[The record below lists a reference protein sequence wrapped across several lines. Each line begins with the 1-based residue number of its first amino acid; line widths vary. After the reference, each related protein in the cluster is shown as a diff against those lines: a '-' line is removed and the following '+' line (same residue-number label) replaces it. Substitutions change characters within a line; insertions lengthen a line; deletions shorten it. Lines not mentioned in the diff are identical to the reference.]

1 MMSDITYYRAIILFV
16 YIFMSVVFDLMFN
29 KKYPMGQAV
38 LMEKRAIDFV
48 SYIACMLMYRNGEL
62 WLNLIGCGV
71 ALICKLSTAL
81 TYVKFAYSRQLR
93 IILSIVYVAFLL
105 FISYMVIKYLVI

>member
-1 MMSDITYYRAIILFV
+1 MISDIYYRVIILFV
-16 YIFMSVVFDLMFN
+16 YIFVSVVFDLMFN

-48 SYIACMLMYRNGEL
+48 SYIACMLMYRNGVL
-62 WLNLIGCGV
+62 LFNLIGFGV
-71 ALICKLSTAL
+71 ALICKLVTAL
-81 TYVKFAYSRQLR
+81 TYVKFAYSRKLR

-105 FISYMVIKYLVI
+105 FVSHMVVQIYYN